1 MASVI
6 HLPDKLFVDSRM
18 CLSAEGKA
26 IEIKRGA
33 TNLNINTVNS
43 QQASNSTIIFTQTLP
58 KGRIVID
65 PLMYVQI
72 PISVKVTA
80 AAPVASGTVSSQI
93 LSHDMLAP
101 RQFPVN
107 SCLNNISL
115 SINNQTI
122 SSQPYQ
128 WVNELARFMSNDYVD
143 AALRQSAW
151 PVMPDMSPQ
160 YEDLV
165 SSGKSPLLSYTSATD
180 IYSNPRG
187 VFNEGFI
194 TDSDSTTEWVFHTTL
209 YEPLL
214 VPILDYDPS
223 KSRVGFPH
231 LNNLQIQM
239 TFISNLARMFSLDN
253 VSNVGNVDVANIEVN
268 IQGPAILRQ
277 NWLTVPNNL
286 EIPSV
291 NIRSYD
297 QITCIPSQLA
307 PFTAGQQQTV
317 TSQSLTFNQVPKK
330 IYIYVRES
338 QIDQPFPACC
348 TNTDTTFSIQKAVV
362 TFNNKTGLLSN
373 MIPLDLYNTF
383 EAEKGSVMSFTQ
395 SQYFVGNVLCID
407 PCESFGLEQDLS
419 AGVEGNFQFQIE
431 LTCTNLKNSTVTPAI
446 YVVYSNDTICTIN
459 EFADTTLQQSF
470 VKREHVLQASSL
482 PPYPSKFL
490 VNDMYGGSFWDTIKN
505 AASKAWQFIK
515 DNKLISKAA
524 SLGSKIF
531 PEFAPVLGTVGNVSS
546 ALGVGRGGR
555 SRSRAELM
563 RSQKLLSY

>member
-6 HLPDKLFVDSRM
+6 HLPDKLLVDSRM
-18 CLSAEGKA
+18 CLSADGKA

-33 TNLNINTVNS
+33 TNLSVNTVNS

-58 KGRIVID
+58 KGRTVID
-65 PLMYVQI
+65 PLMIVQV
-72 PISVKVTA
+72 PISVTILPV
-80 AAPVASGTVSSQI
+80 APVVAGTVKSNLANH
-93 LSHDMLAP
+93 LSL
-101 RQFPVN
+101 RQFPIN

-128 WVNELARFMSNDYVD
+128 WINELSRFMAYDYPD

-151 PVMPDMSPQ
+151 PVQPDMSPE
-160 YEDLV
+160 YSDLNG
-165 SSGKSPLLSYTSATD
+165 SGKSPLISYETSGD

-187 VFNEGFI
+187 IFNVNFI
-194 TDSDSTTEWVFHTTL
+194 DDVNTNAEWSFHTTL
-209 YEPLL
+209 YEPLM

-223 KSRVGFPH
+223 KSRMGFPH
-231 LNNLQIQM
+231 LNSLQLQM
-239 TFISNLARMFSLDN
+239 TFLSNLSRMFSLDN
-253 VSNVGNVDVANIEVN
+253 VSNVGNVDVASISVN
-268 IQGPAILRQ
+268 IQGPAVLRQ
-277 NWLTVPNNL
+277 NWLTVPVNL
-286 EIPSV
+286 DIPSV

-297 QITCIPSQLA
+297 QLTCIPSQLA
-307 PFTAGQQQTV
+307 PFNAGQQQTV
-317 TSQSLTFNQVPKK
+317 TSQSLSFNQIPKK
-330 IYIYVRES
+330 IWIYVREA
-338 QIDQPFPACC
+338 QIDSP
-348 TNTDTTFSIQKAVV
+348 TGYLNTDTCFSIQNAVV

-373 MIPLDLYNTF
+373 MIPIDLYNSF
-383 EAEKGSVMSFTQ
+383 EAEKGSVFSFTQ
-395 SQYFVGNVLCID
+395 SSNYVGNVLCID
-407 PCESFGLEQDLS
+407 PVESFGLAPDES
-419 AGVEGNFQFQIE
+419 AGIDGNFNFQVQ
-431 LTCTNLKNSTVTPAI
+431 LTCTNLKSSTVTPSI
-446 YVVYSNDTICTIN
+446 YVVYANDTICTIN

-470 VKREHVLQASSL
+470 VKRDHVLQASSL
-482 PPYPSKFL
+482 PPYPAKFL
-490 VNDMYGGSFWDTIKN
+490 VNDLYGGSLWDTIKN
-505 AASKAWQFIK
+505 VASKAWQFIK